1 MSSSWLLLGI
11 LANSLRIFIF
21 ILKLFCSGTLS
32 MMNIRDYFLINKTKK
47 VNKIKILDLLGFESD
62 TLIEASSYAE
72 EPIEINE
79 ELNQE
84 TFETILNNTEEIF
97 VQQSSIE
104 SYLANTT
111 EPTNI
116 ADLTPTDTFN
126 PLKITAQIQRVWSDL
141 ESRRK
146 WVLPVF
152 ITLSMAFVITISTNT
167 YLNYRSSQE
176 AVVEEAVV
184 LTNNSNE
191 LVELLPDLIEIS
203 TNTFYSKYD
212 VSNASANLQQ
222 IESSLLQYQNN
233 LENRSDITDIST
245 VKANLDNI
253 FTLVN
258 ELDLVLS
265 YRISISEVLIY
276 GDLPT
281 DENNVDIDEITNNL
295 SNVIAQSKVNIA
307 TLPEINEFEKHKSLV
322 NDAVTTAENLHGR
335 YLGALR
341 NNEYEVAQSISQ
353 AILLNKQTESRAFEN
368 ALLEFKEKSLI
379 NFANFNNLP

>member
-1 MSSSWLLLGI
+1 
-11 LANSLRIFIF
+11 
-21 ILKLFCSGTLS
+21 

-47 VNKIKILDLLGFESD
+47 VNKIKILDLLGFESE
-62 TLIEASSYAE
+62 TLIESSSYAGE
-72 EPIEINE
+72 ETEIVE

-84 TFETILNNTEEIF
+84 TFETLLNNTEEIY

-104 SYLANTT
+104 SYILSST
-111 EPTNI
+111 EHTNV
-116 ADLTPTDTFN
+116 ADQTPTDTFN
-126 PLKITAQIQRVWSDL
+126 PLNITEQIQRVWSDL

-152 ITLSMAFVITISTNT
+152 ISISMIFVITIATNT

-176 AVVEEAVV
+176 AVVEESVV
-184 LTNNSNE
+184 VTNNSNE
-191 LVELLPDLIEIS
+191 LVELLPDLIEVS
-203 TNTFYSKYD
+203 TNTFYSRYD

-233 LENRSDITDIST
+233 LENRSDISNFST
-245 VKANLDNI
+245 VKENLNNI

-276 GDLPT
+276 GDLP
-281 DENNVDIDEITNNL
+281 IDEDSVNIEEITSNL
-295 SNVIAQSKVNIA
+295 SNIIAQSKVNIA
-307 TLPEINEFEKHKSLV
+307 TLPEIKEFENHKSLV
-322 NDAVTTAENLHGR
+322 VDAVSTAEDLHGR

-341 NNEYEVAQSISQ
+341 NNEYGVAQSIAQS
-353 AILLNKQTESRAFEN
+353 ILINKETESRSFEN
-368 ALLEFKEKSLI
+368 ALQEFKEKSLL
-379 NFANFNNLP
+379 NYAKFNILP